1 MGLCLK
7 NGGNSMIDFG
17 YRIEK
22 GKFTLDPINSKAV
35 EMIHAVYIDTHSV
48 YAVINHMDA
57 SEFMSPG
64 GKKTWTRSTV
74 RKILGNEIYR
84 GNELLPRLLPDE
96 IIDKVN
102 EIFEEKNSK
111 NISEAKQV
119 KLKFANVYCSK
130 CDSLMKPAL
139 KNHSL
144 YECDCSSVEE
154 SFIQES
160 FVALASAI
168 FEDPQLVES
177 YAFETVEHSEVK
189 EMNTQVE
196 QAINDSKY
204 SHFNVISLL
213 KQRASLAYKHSKLNE
228 EEMKSMKILNAFLKE
243 KTEEFDWILYSCTI
257 QKVNVL
263 ESNLISLV
271 LINGQEFEFEN
282 EGG

>member
-1 MGLCLK
+1 
-7 NGGNSMIDFG
+7 MIDFG

-22 GKFTLDPINSKAV
+22 GKFTLDPISSKAV
-35 EMIHAVYIDTHSV
+35 VMIHEVYIDTRSV

-57 SEFMSPG
+57 SEYMSPG
-64 GKKTWTRSTV
+64 GKKNWTRSTV

-102 EIFEEKNSK
+102 EIFEEKSSK
-111 NISEAKQV
+111 SLPIEKQAKLQ
-119 KLKFANVYCSK
+119 FANVYCSK
-130 CDSLMKPAL
+130 CGSLMKPSS
-139 KNHSL
+139 KSHSL
-144 YECDCSSVEE
+144 YECGWRTVEE

-160 FVALASAI
+160 FVALVSAI
-168 FEDPQLVES
+168 FEDPQLIES
-177 YAFETVEHSEVK
+177 YAFETTEHPEVK

-213 KQRASLAYKHSKLNE
+213 KQRAALAYKHSKLNE

-243 KTEEFDWILYSCTI
+243 KTGEFDWILYSCTI
-257 QKVNVL
+257 QKVNVI
-263 ESNLISLV
+263 ESNLISLE
-271 LINGQEFEFEN
+271 LINGQAFEFEN